1 MSHLS
6 WKKAL
11 WYISILGVFAYWSIS
26 LAQNTGVM
34 TLSPSTGNLGM
45 YCVNPIGFS
54 ISTDNAKT
62 TAVDL
67 RVIFDDQKMIFTGAF
82 TGGVQFISNGG
93 NYFLP
98 TGSPVTG
105 KTTRAINLPWSNT
118 YWTNVYGGFSTGWTY
133 YLINW
138 NSPNAISGQNLSY
151 ATWYFQTT
159 TGTQT
164 GYLDFY
170 MSGGWNGDDSNIQSG
185 ITNKFIDVLVSANSG
200 FYTFQA
206 RPCIADTDAPWFTGY
221 ASGQIVNYLSG
232 INFVITDFTGQR
244 ISGYNSTYHYWFAT
258 SPANTTNLANYV
270 TVNAASGIDNQY
282 GINTGTVT
290 IYLSGIARAAGSF
303 TGEGSFLA
311 KPLIT
316 WQTITLSQSVIQCIP
331 TVSTLDLGFTLTWE
345 RRQRGIDCSISLT
358 GLNIQ
363 TNQLVSVTIT
373 GTDYQNYTNTT
384 NTGSLNYSLTIT
396 WIDDIPPYI
405 ESSSYLWTGIWGNAT
420 TGAGPL
426 FSIIQQTNWTG
437 WTRNPVVINLTGSEA
452 ITIDAIASLTGSNL
466 NAYMTFTGL
475 AINQAITF
483 TGNGSGQVLFS
494 DGLGNIGSTFQSGAS
509 KYIDTLYVD
518 VFWIDQIT
526 TSVTGSAYYTGMNGQ
541 LYTATL
547 TLTGTATGNTNSILD
562 DEFVIIGYSGT
573 IQPNITYAT
582 GYSTGVFSLIHT
594 GIIFND
600 NWSGDILYQD
610 RAGNSGSLYTLI
622 SGINVKST
630 YTVKA
635 FPGSRGINPF
645 GTTGEFRVYNSSKVL
660 VYTASVMLN
669 TDGTGSFDYSL
680 PGGTGYIVFKG
691 LSHLAAMLSGYSIVP
706 NSGQTFDFTT
716 WLLLTGTQ
724 NKTITTNDGSGY
736 LIAGDIKP
744 TGGSYDFTI
753 NGNDVSI
760 IFTSFGNGATVYDK
774 ENLNGDTTINGSDI
788 SVIGTNFSQSDL
800 YYNPPAFLTW

>member
-11 WYISILGVFAYWSIS
+11 WYISIIGVFAYWSIS

-67 RVIFDDQKMIFTGAF
+67 RVVFDDQKMIFTGAF
-82 TGGVQFISNGG
+82 TGGVQFMSNGG

-118 YWTNVYGGFSTGWTY
+118 YWNNLYGGSTGWTY

-138 NSPNAISGQNLSY
+138 NSSNAISGQNLQY

-185 ITNKFIDVLVSANSG
+185 VTNKFIDVLVNANSG

-221 ASGQIVNYLSG
+221 ASGQIVHYLSW

-244 ISGYNSTYHYWFAT
+244 ISGYNSTYHYWFAI

-316 WQTITLSQSVIQCIP
+316 GQTITLSQSLIQCI
-331 TVSTLDLGFTLTWE
+331 STISTPNLWFNLTWE
-345 RRQRGIDCSISLT
+345 RKQRGVNCSISLT

-363 TNQLVSVTIT
+363 TNQLVSITIT
-373 GTDYQNYTNTT
+373 GADNQNYTNTA
-384 NTGSLNYSLTIT
+384 NTGSLNYTLTII

-405 ESSSYLWTGIWGNAT
+405 ISWSYLWTGIWGNAT
-420 TGAGPL
+420 TGGGPL
-426 FSIIQQTNWTG
+426 FTTTQQANWTG
-437 WTRNPVVINLTGSEA
+437 WTRNNITINLTGSKA

-483 TGNGSGQVLFS
+483 TGNGSGQILFS
-494 DGLGNIGSTFQSGAS
+494 DNVGNIGSTFQSGTS
-509 KYIDTLYVD
+509 RYIDTLYFD

-526 TSVTGSAYYTGMNGQ
+526 TSVTGSASYTWTNGQ

-547 TLTGTATGNTNSILD
+547 TLTGTATGNANSILD
-562 DEFVIIGYSGT
+562 DEFIIIGYSGI
-573 IQPNITYAT
+573 IQPNITYTT

-610 RAGNSGSLYTLI
+610 RAGNSGSVYTLI
-622 SGINVKST
+622 SGISLKST
-630 YTVKA
+630 YIVKA
-635 FPGSRGINPF
+635 FPGSRSVSHF
-645 GTTGEFRVYNSSKVL
+645 GTTGEIKIYNSAKSL
-660 VYTASVMLN
+660 VYTASVALN
-669 TDGTGSFDYSL
+669 ENGTWRFEYNIPWGSS
-680 PGGTGYIVFKG
+680 YIVFKG
-691 LSHLAAMLSGYSIVP
+691 QSHLSAMLSGYSVIA
-706 NSGQTFDFTT
+706 NSGQIFDFTT
-716 WLLLTGTQ
+716 GWLLTWTQ
-724 NKTITTNDGSGY
+724 NKSLSVNDGSGY

-760 IFTSFGNGATVYDK
+760 IFTSFGSNATPYDK

-800 YYNPPAFLTW
+800 YYNPPAFLIW